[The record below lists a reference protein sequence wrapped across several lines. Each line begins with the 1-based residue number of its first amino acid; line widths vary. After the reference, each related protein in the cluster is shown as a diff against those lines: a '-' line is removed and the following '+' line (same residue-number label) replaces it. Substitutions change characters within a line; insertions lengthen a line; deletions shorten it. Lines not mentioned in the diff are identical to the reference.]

1 MNNGNSLLKKVF
13 ETICKHNMI
22 SRGEKILVAVSGG
35 ADSVCMLHALN
46 ALKTS
51 FGFSIYC
58 AHLNHGLR
66 GEAADSDE
74 RFVVELC
81 GKLDIPVFTKTVDV
95 RAFAKEKKISLE
107 EAVRVLRYKFFDELS
122 KKNKIDKIATA
133 HNKNDNAETVLMRI
147 FRGTGIDGLCGIS
160 YKREDGVIRPLLDI
174 EKCEI
179 EEYCKENNLSFCTD
193 ETNNENEYTRNKIRN
208 ELLPYIIENFNPDV
222 VDSLSRLTETAK
234 EDGEFLNNY
243 AKRLY
248 ERLRSPLSS
257 KKPVMLHIESL
268 GLVSRSIAAR
278 VLRIAALDAA
288 KDVKL
293 EKKHID
299 DVFDLMT
306 KETGSRISLPKGLVA
321 EVQYGWL
328 TFADGE
334 KNPKAL
340 EDEQFFFTEVLPDD
354 TVFVKNLDKNIYLKV
369 KSEKGYK
376 CKINEQALDFDK
388 LEGQH
393 LFLRSRRDGDRMVC
407 FSDGRTKKI
416 KNILIDGKIPRS
428 DRDKILLLATGD
440 EVLAIVGSR
449 VSEKYKITNE
459 TERTLVIRYG
469 DIDEE

>member
-1 MNNGNSLLKKVF
+1 MSNGNFLLKKVF

-81 GKLDIPVFTKTVDV
+81 GKLDIPVFTNAVDV
-95 RAFAKEKKISLE
+95 RAFAKEKKLSLE
-107 EAVRVLRYKFFDELS
+107 EAGRVLRYKFFDELS
-122 KKNKIDKIATA
+122 KRHRIDKIATA

-174 EKCEI
+174 ERREI
-179 EEYCKENNLSFCTD
+179 EEYCKDNNLSFCTD

-208 ELLPYIIENFNPDV
+208 ELLPYITENFNPDV

-234 EDGEFLNNY
+234 EDGEFLNSY

-248 ERLRSPLSS
+248 ERLRSPLSL
-257 KKPVMLHIESL
+257 KKPVMLHIESISM
-268 GLVSRSIAAR
+268 VSRSIASR

-306 KETGSRISLPKGLVA
+306 KETGTRISLPKGLVA

-334 KNPKAL
+334 KKPKVL
-340 EDEQFFFTEVLPDD
+340 EDEQFFFTEVLPGD
-354 TVFVKNLDKNIYLKV
+354 VVYVQNVDKNISV
-369 KSEKGYK
+369 RTENEKGYK
-376 CKINEQALDFDK
+376 CKINEQTLDFDK
-388 LEGQH
+388 LEGKH

-416 KNILIDGKIPRS
+416 KNILIDGKVPRG

-440 EVLAIVGSR
+440 EVLAIVGNR

-469 DIDEE
+469 DIDE